1 MFMLF
6 WGCGGTTWN
15 PHFSPSQMCFF
26 CIMCAPK
33 RLFRFI
39 FVSFLLPWVTAGC
52 PLQAEREALLLLEA
66 LRELMTQV
74 SLPPWAS
81 RK

>member
-1 MFMLF
+1 MAQTGIFIF
-6 WGCGGTTWN
+6 HYRCA
-15 PHFSPSQMCFF
+15 FF
-26 CIMCAPK
+26 FFFVLCAPK

-39 FVSFLLPWVTAGC
+39 FVSSLLPWVTAAC
-52 PLQAEREALLLLEA
+52 PLQAERGALLLLEA
-66 LRELMTQV
+66 LRKLMTQV